1 VAFAC
6 CAARVVA
13 VTLTGMRAT
22 TLLDRLR
29 AELPTLGAR
38 LGAELAAALAPPAC
52 LACRAPLAAAAAPL
66 CVACRRAL
74 PWLPEP
80 RCDRC
85 GLPLP
90 CAPRGG
96 GCPAAAAA
104 FEQAWAPLAHDGTA
118 RQLVAALKFR
128 GALPVARLMAAQ
140 IAASVPRELLAGAV
154 LVPVPLH
161 QARRR
166 ARGFDQ
172 ALLIAHALG
181 TRTGLPVVACLHRG
195 GRPTRQLGA
204 DRAARRAAAERQQLS
219 VRGPAPAYALLLDDV
234 HTTGA
239 TLDACARAL
248 RAAGTRRVAAV
259 AYARTL
265 PR

>member
-1 VAFAC
+1 
-6 CAARVVA
+6 
-13 VTLTGMRAT
+13 MRPAD
-22 TLLDRLR
+22 LLDRLR
-29 AELPTLGAR
+29 AELT
-38 LGAELAAALAPPAC
+38 AALAPPAC
-52 LACRAPLAAAAAPL
+52 LACRAPLADAGAEL

-74 PWLPEP
+74 PWLAAP
-80 RCDRC
+80 RCSRC

-90 CAPRGG
+90 CGAR
-96 GCPAAAAA
+96 CPAREVA
-104 FEQAWAPLAHDGTA
+104 FERAWAPLAHDGPA

-140 IAASVPRELLAGAV
+140 IAATAPRELLDGAV

-161 QARRR
+161 PARRR

-172 ALLIAHALG
+172 AALVAGALG
-181 TRTGLPVVACLHRG
+181 ARSGLPVHACLRRRG
-195 GRPTRQLGA
+195 EATRQLGA
-204 DRAARRAAAERQQLS
+204 GRAARREAAAGQRLS
-219 VRGPAPAYALLLDDV
+219 VRGPAPAHALLVDDV

-239 TLDACARAL
+239 TFDACARAL
-248 RAAGTRRVAAV
+248 RAAGARRVAAV